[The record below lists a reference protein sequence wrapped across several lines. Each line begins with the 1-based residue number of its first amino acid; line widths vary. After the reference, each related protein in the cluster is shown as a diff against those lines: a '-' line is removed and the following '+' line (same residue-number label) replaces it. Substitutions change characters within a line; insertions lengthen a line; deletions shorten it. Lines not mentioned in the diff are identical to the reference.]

1 MSAGSAEEMVAEM
14 SSSMGEGMQLRQSL
28 MDEILEIGGIVERDI
43 PTQLSRAFDMASCPR
58 VSAAYYEVKTPFCC
72 DLIVAV
78 YWMAYP
84 LSVMGF
90 CTLAAMFL
98 TIFIGGKAFPGE
110 VPENP
115 SKKGKKKGDEEVG
128 KVESKGNP
136 VYDKE

>member
-1 MSAGSAEEMVAEM
+1 MSAGSAEGMVAEM

-58 VSAAYYEVKTPFCC
+58 VSAAYYEVITPFCC